1 MNLNEVFAVHT
12 AEDGSDMFTHPHTD
26 YICEHLSGS
35 ERSELV
41 ELIAKG
47 IDFSCLTKS
56 QVVSHILCPPLNL
69 SDDPVFLPP
78 QLILRWLFLF

>member
-1 MNLNEVFAVHT
+1 
-12 AEDGSDMFTHPHTD
+12 MFTHLHTD

-41 ELIAKG
+41 ELIAQG

-56 QVVSHILCPPLNL
+56 QVVSHFPCPPLNL
-69 SDDPVFLPP
+69 PDDPVILPP
-78 QLILRWLFLF
+78 QLTVEGYFFVLKVCSLGSLSD